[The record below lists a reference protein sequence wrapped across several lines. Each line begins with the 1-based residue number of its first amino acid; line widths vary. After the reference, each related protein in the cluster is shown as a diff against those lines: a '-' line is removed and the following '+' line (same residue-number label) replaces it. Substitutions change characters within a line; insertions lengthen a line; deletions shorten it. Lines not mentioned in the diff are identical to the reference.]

1 MAVSQSLGKNTM
13 ASESIAFFDGR
24 YMPTTEAKISI
35 VDPAVTKSDIVFDVV
50 SATGRVFFRLD
61 DHVERFETSCRKI
74 RIDLPVSR
82 DEIRRISAE
91 CVHRSGFDDACVF
104 MCGTRGPYRGGL
116 FLGDPRD
123 CDNGFYAYAVP
134 YYYVVP
140 RECVETGAHI
150 WIAEARRAPNAA
162 IDQRIKNF
170 NRMDLTRGT
179 FEALDHG
186 ADAAVLLSMEGY
198 LAEGPGFNIWIV
210 RDKGLLT
217 PGDNLLEGIT
227 RRTVFDLA
235 KEMGIEA
242 KTANLEPQD
251 LVEAQEAFL
260 STTAGGIVPVTRVN
274 DQPLG
279 NGAPGILTKSIRD
292 QYWDRRRAGW
302 HGMRVDALI
311 NR

>member
-1 MAVSQSLGKNTM
+1 MMAVAETVRNSTM
-13 ASESIAFFDGR
+13 APESIAFFEGR
-24 YMPTTEAKISI
+24 YMPTREAKISI

-61 DHVERFETSCRKI
+61 DHVERFATSCRKV
-74 RIDLPVSR
+74 RIELPVSR
-82 DEIRRISAE
+82 DQIKEISAE

-104 MCGTRGPYRGGL
+104 MCGTRGPYRGGII
-116 FLGDPRD
+116 LGDPRD
-123 CDNGFYAYAVP
+123 CDNGFYAFAVP

-140 RECVETGAHI
+140 RERVETGAHI
-150 WIAEARRAPNAA
+150 WIAETRRAPNVS

-170 NRMDLTRGT
+170 NRMDLTRAT

-198 LAEGPGFNIWIV
+198 VAEGPGFNIWIV

-227 RRTVFDLA
+227 RRTVFELA
-235 KEMGIEA
+235 EDMGIEA
-242 KTANLEPQD
+242 KTANLKSQE
-251 LVEAQEAFL
+251 LIEASEAFL

-274 DQPLG
+274 DRPLG
-279 NGAPGILTKSIRD
+279 NGAPGLLTKSIRD
-292 QYWDRRRAGW
+292 RYWDRRRAGW
-302 HGMRVDALI
+302 HGVSVDTLI
-311 NR
+311 D

>member
-1 MAVSQSLGKNTM
+1 MP
-13 ASESIAFFDGR
+13 SESIAFFEGR
-24 YMPTTEAKISI
+24 YMPVKEAKISI

-74 RIDLPVSR
+74 RIQLPVSSG
-82 DEIRRISAE
+82 EIKRISAE

-104 MCGTRGPYRGGL
+104 MCGTRGLYRSGGV
-116 FLGDPRD
+116 LGDPRD
-123 CDNGFYAYAVP
+123 CVNGFYAYAVP

-150 WIAEARRAPNAA
+150 WIAETRRAPNSA
-162 IDQRIKNF
+162 IDQTVKNF
-170 NRMDLTRGT
+170 NRMDLTKGT

-186 ADAAVLLSMEGY
+186 ADAAVLLSIDGHV
-198 LAEGPGFNIWIV
+198 AEGAGFNIWIV
-210 RDKGLLT
+210 RGKTLLT

-242 KTANLEPQD
+242 KTANLKPQE
-251 LVEAQEAFL
+251 LIEAQEAFL

-274 DQPLG
+274 ERPLG
-279 NGAPGILTKSIRD
+279 NGAAGLLTTNIRNR
-292 QYWDRRRAGW
+292 YCDRRRAGW
-302 HGMRVDALI
+302 HGTTVDSLI
-311 NR
+311 N